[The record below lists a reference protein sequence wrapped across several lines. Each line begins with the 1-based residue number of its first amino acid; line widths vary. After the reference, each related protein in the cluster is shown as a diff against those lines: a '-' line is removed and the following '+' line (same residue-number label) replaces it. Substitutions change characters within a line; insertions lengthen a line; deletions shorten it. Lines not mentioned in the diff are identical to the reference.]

1 MVGFFFKANQ
11 CVCSCGLHS
20 STLQHFII
28 DPAVSHCL
36 LADSSFIAETS
47 QQAFDGQEWGVFLS
61 YQAQIIDHK

>member
-1 MVGFFFKANQ
+1 MLVWFAQ
-11 CVCSCGLHS
+11 L
-20 STLQHFII
+20 TLQYFII

-61 YQAQIIDHK
+61 YQAQIIDHKWLYFNSSA